1 MTYGSSHMSWP
12 IVPLGS
18 VARVVGGSTPDSGN
32 TSYWGGDIV
41 WVTPADLGQL
51 ETIHVRDSGRRITRL
66 GFLSTSIDMLPVN
79 SVILSSRA
87 PIGYLAINDVPLCTN
102 QGCKSFVP
110 GASLDTRYL
119 FYFLKRAVPALREL
133 GSGATFAE
141 VSKSKLENYPIPVPP
156 LPEQQRIVAKLDEQM
171 AALDRADMAL
181 AAQQAVAR
189 AFKRATLQT
198 TLDQATHPEW
208 KCTTLG
214 ELCTFANGLWTG
226 KKPPFQQ
233 ASVIR
238 NTNFTSDC
246 TLDFSDI
253 AHLDVEERQLRSRR
267 LRAGDIILER
277 SGGGPKQPVGR
288 VALFELDDESYS
300 FSNFTSVIRVNER
313 NRVLPRFLWYYL
325 FHLHNSGATEALQNH
340 TSGIRNL
347 DFSSY
352 VLLSIPVPT
361 LDEQRRIV
369 DHLDR
374 SIEQTNNL
382 LSYVAG
388 QTLTLVS
395 LRNSFLEAAFS
406 GEV

>member
-12 IVPLGS
+12 TVPLGS

-171 AALDRADMAL
+171 ATLDRAEKAL
-181 AAQQAVAR
+181 AEQQAAASVLVA
-189 AFKRATLQT
+189 ATLQQIFSGCESKRWR
-198 TLDQATHPEW
+198 TLPIGD
-208 KCTTLG
+208 
-214 ELCTFANGLWTG
+214 LC
-226 KKPPFQQ
+226 Q
-233 ASVIR
+233 ASVSTWDTSAHPQEQKRYIEIAGIDPTSKTIGNTHFVQACTAPSRAR
-238 NTNFTSDC
+238 NVVHT
-246 TLDFSDI
+246 
-253 AHLDVEERQLRSRR
+253 
-267 LRAGDIILER
+267 GDIIIATTRPNLNAVAVVPPDLDNQVCSTGFAVLRPNELIISRWLYWSVR
-277 SGGGPKQPVGR
+277 SPDFIRTVSDLVVGAMYPAVTDKQVK
-288 VALFELDDESYS
+288 
-300 FSNFTSVIRVNER
+300 SVV
-313 NRVLPRFLWYYL
+313 
-325 FHLHNSGATEALQNH
+325 
-340 TSGIRNL
+340 
-347 DFSSY
+347 
-352 VLLSIPVPT
+352 IPVPPIPEQECLVARLDQQTVHLGLVLRALEDQDAELAALRST
-361 LDEQRRIV
+361 L
-369 DHLDR
+369 LD
-374 SIEQTNNL
+374 
-382 LSYVAG
+382 
-388 QTLTLVS
+388 
-395 LRNSFLEAAFS
+395 AAFS